1 MEDVTIC
8 PPLGEILEVMHDR
21 DYAVFEDPDG
31 HDLNLIGIRS
41 ASIEPRRFEDWIA
54 VAYRHGTTW
63 NFFPFPASTDPGT
76 FWGDRPDRVRG
87 EAVLCP
93 GQHRGLWRPGRYRG
107 ARALRQVAP
116 ASAWA
121 AVRREH
127 FLDPEGMPE
136 TTLHSGVDL
145 VRAPDHDDGKRWSA
159 GCQVLQD
166 PDHFRFLIALCER
179 ARRHRGGALTYTLL
193 EEADFV
199 L

>member
-1 MEDVTIC
+1 MEEVTIC

-21 DYAVFEDPDG
+21 GYVVFENPDG

-41 ASIEPRRFEDWIA
+41 ASIEPGRFDDWIA
-54 VAYRHGTTW
+54 VAYRHGTAW

-76 FWGDRPDRVRG
+76 FWGDRPERVRG
-87 EAVLCP
+87 EAVLRP
-93 GQHRGLWRPGRYRG
+93 GQYRGLWRPGRHRG
-107 ARALRQVAP
+107 VRALRQVAP
-116 ASAWA
+116 AAAWA

-136 TTLHSGVDL
+136 TTLRAGVDL
-145 VRAPDHDDGKRWSA
+145 VRAPARDDGARWSA
-159 GCQVLQD
+159 GCQVVAD
-166 PDHFRFLIALCER
+166 PEHFRFLIALCER
-179 ARRHRGGALTYTLL
+179 AQRRRSRALTYTLL